1 MMNFINC
8 TVFVF
13 FFLPVGIGLS
23 GVVLN
28 DLAKGKVSEMT
39 QPILPFNISHRL
51 NVTLISYLAIVYK
64 YIFCTHERI
73 IAASV
78 ERGGPEK
85 LWVSSRINLLL
96 LLGLKL
102 HGWEFIALTIAS
114 YRKQL
119 HPSDRTHLAK
129 PDI

>member
-8 TVFVF
+8 TVFGF
-13 FFLPVGIGLS
+13 FFLPAGIGLS

-39 QPILPFNISHRL
+39 QPILPFHISRRL
-51 NVTLISYLAIVYK
+51 NVTLIFCLAILYK
-64 YIFCTHERI
+64 YVFNTHERI
-73 IAASV
+73 ITASV

-102 HGWEFIALTIAS
+102 HGWEFVALTIAS
-114 YRKQL
+114 YQKQL
-119 HPSDRTHLAK
+119 PPSDRTHLAK

>member
-8 TVFVF
+8 TVFGF
-13 FFLPVGIGLS
+13 FFLPAGIGLS

-39 QPILPFNISHRL
+39 QPILPFHISRRL
-51 NVTLISYLAIVYK
+51 NVTLIFCLAILYK
-64 YIFCTHERI
+64 YIFNTHERI
-73 IAASV
+73 ITASV

-102 HGWEFIALTIAS
+102 HGWEFVALTITS
-114 YRKQL
+114 YQKQL
-119 HPSDRTHLAK
+119 PPSDRTHLVK
-129 PDI
+129 PNI